1 MTKRTLLLALFLLCA
16 SCSSCSPDE
25 RLAPVG
31 YGGSTSSTSSA
42 SSTSG
47 DAGAEPDAA
56 GDDPFARLPE
66 IAPTATGRRG
76 AAATVDLRG
85 TLAAIE
91 ILKRGGNAV
100 DAAVAA
106 AGVLGVTDPFSCGI
120 GGGGF
125 MLVYLAGEGK
135 VIALD
140 HRETAPSRLEAR
152 SFYEDG
158 APIAFNELVT
168 SGLSVGVPGTVRGW
182 SEALRRHG
190 TLGLGDVL
198 KRAIQVAEAGF
209 DVDATF
215 FEQTG
220 RNLARFQAITSTKKL
235 FLGPDGQPWPVG
247 TIFKNPDLAGTYRL
261 IAEGGEKAFYEGRVA
276 EAIVAAVKSPP
287 VEPGSALDVRA
298 GVIELPD
305 LQGYEA
311 RVRPAVSTTY
321 RDYTIYGLGLPSS
334 GGIAVAEALNLL
346 EGYDT
351 ATLTPVEVLH
361 RYLGASRLAFA
372 DRGAFLGDPEFVDA
386 PVKGLLS
393 KDYADARRALIDL
406 AEAPSAAA
414 APGDPY
420 AFQSDPSPAPG
431 GAPAARRGGAGPK
444 DAHDNETTH
453 ITVSDAAGNIVSYTC
468 TIEYEG
474 GNGIV
479 VPGYGFLLNNELTD
493 FNIPPD
499 PSSPHPNAVE
509 PGKRPRSS
517 MSPTIVLKDGKPEL
531 ALGSPGGST
540 IITTVLQILVGH
552 IDLGLPIDKA
562 LAAPRLSQ
570 RNSGNGSTDAE
581 TAFLSAPEADGLAS
595 LGHVLSDAG
604 TMGGEIGAA
613 TALRFNGDGTVT
625 AVAEPVRRH
634 GGSAMVEQER

>member
-1 MTKRTLLLALFLLCA
+1 MKTTTSVVGLLLLCA
-16 SCSSCSPDE
+16 ACSPSE
-25 RLAPVG
+25 KLAPVG
-31 YGGSTSSTSSA
+31 AGGA
-42 SSTSG
+42 APD
-47 DAGAEPDAA
+47 DAGAVPDATTGGGA
-56 GDDPFARLPE
+56 EAEDDPFAQLPK
-66 IAPTATGRRG
+66 IAPTATGQRG

-91 ILKRGGNAV
+91 VLKRGGNAV

-125 MLVYLAGEGK
+125 MLIYLADDHE

-140 HRETAPSRLEAR
+140 HRETAPSRHEAR
-152 SFYEDG
+152 LYYEDG
-158 APIAFNELVT
+158 APVAFNELVT

-182 SEALRRHG
+182 TDALRRYG

-209 DVDATF
+209 DVDQTF
-215 FEQTG
+215 FDQTS
-220 RNLARFQAITSTKKL
+220 RNLSRFQAITSTKAL

-247 TIFKNPDLAGTYRL
+247 AIFKNPDLAGTYRL
-261 IAEGGEKAFYEGRVA
+261 IAEGGEKAFYEGQVA
-276 EAIVAAVKSPP
+276 EAIVAAVKQPP
-287 VEPGSALDVRA
+287 VEPGSALKVRA
-298 GVIELPD
+298 GVLELSD
-305 LQGYEA
+305 LRDYET
-311 RVRPAVSTTY
+311 RVRPALSTTY
-321 RDYTIYGLGLPSS
+321 RDYTIYGVGLPSS
-334 GGIAVAEALNLL
+334 GGITVAEALNLL

-406 AEAPSAAA
+406 AAAPSAAA
-414 APGDPY
+414 EPGDPY
-420 AFQSDPSPAPG
+420 AFQSDPSPAP
-431 GAPAARRGGAGPK
+431 ARARAGRGGRAGPK
-444 DAHDNETTH
+444 DADDNETTH

-479 VPGYGFLLNNELTD
+479 VPGHGFLLNNELTD
-493 FNIPPD
+493 FTIPPD
-499 PSSPHPNAVE
+499 PSAPHPNVLE

-517 MSPTIVLKDGKPEL
+517 MSPTLVLKDGRPEL

-540 IITTVLQILVGH
+540 IITTVLQILVNY

-562 LAAPRLSQ
+562 LSAPRLSQ
-570 RNSGNGSTDAE
+570 RNSGDGATDAE
-581 TAFLSAPEADGLAS
+581 TAFLSAPEVEGLRS
-595 LGHVLSDAG
+595 LGHVISDAA
-604 TMGGEIGAA
+604 TLGGEIGAA
-613 TALRFNGDGTVT
+613 TALRFHGDGTVT

-634 GGSAMVEQER
+634 GGSAMVERPR

>member
-1 MTKRTLLLALFLLCA
+1 MKNTTPLVGLLLLCA
-16 SCSSCSPDE
+16 SCSPNE
-25 RLAPVG
+25 NVAPIG
-31 YGGSTSSTSSA
+31 AGSADRS
-42 SSTSG
+42 
-47 DAGAEPDAA
+47 DAGAVPDASGGGA
-56 GDDPFARLPE
+56 EDDLFAHLPK
-66 IAPTATGRRG
+66 IAPTATGQRG

-91 ILKRGGNAV
+91 VLKRGGNAV

-125 MLVYLAGEGK
+125 MLIYLADGDE

-152 SFYEDG
+152 LYYEGG
-158 APIAFNELVT
+158 APVAFNELVT

-182 SEALRRHG
+182 SDALRRYG

-198 KRAIQVAEAGF
+198 QRAIQVAEAGF
-209 DVDATF
+209 DVDETF

-220 RNLARFQAITSTKKL
+220 RNLPRFQAITSSKAL
-235 FLGPDGQPWPVG
+235 FLGPDAKPWPVG
-247 TIFKNPDLAGTYRL
+247 TVFKNPDLAATYRL
-261 IAEGGEKAFYEGRVA
+261 IAEGGEKAFYEGQVA
-276 EAIVAAVKSPP
+276 AAIVAAVKEPP

-298 GVIELPD
+298 GVLELSD
-305 LQGYEA
+305 LRDYEA
-311 RVRPAVSTTY
+311 RVRPALSTTY
-321 RDYTIYGLGLPSS
+321 REYTIYGVGLPSS
-334 GGIAVAEALNLL
+334 GGVAVAEALNLL
-346 EGYDT
+346 EGYDM

-406 AEAPSAAA
+406 AAAPSAAA
-414 APGDPY
+414 EPGDPY

-431 GAPAARRGGAGPK
+431 RARTAKGGSAGPK
-444 DAHDNETTH
+444 DADDNETTH

-493 FNIPPD
+493 FTIQPD
-499 PSSPHPNAVE
+499 PSSPHPNVAE

-517 MSPTIVLKDGKPEL
+517 MSPTIVLKDGKPAL

-540 IITTVLQILVGH
+540 IITTVLQILVNH
-552 IDLGLPIDKA
+552 IDLGLPIDEA
-562 LAAPRLSQ
+562 LSAPRLSQ
-570 RNSGNGSTDAE
+570 RNSGDGSTDAE
-581 TAFLSAPEADGLAS
+581 TAFLSAPEAEGLAS
-595 LGHVLSDAG
+595 LGHALSDAA
-604 TMGGEIGAA
+604 TLGGEIGAA
-613 TALRFNGDGTVT
+613 TALRFHGDGTVT

-634 GGSAMVEQER
+634 GGSAMVERPR

>member
-1 MTKRTLLLALFLLCA
+1 M
-16 SCSSCSPDE
+16 
-25 RLAPVG
+25 
-31 YGGSTSSTSSA
+31 
-42 SSTSG
+42 
-47 DAGAEPDAA
+47 
-56 GDDPFARLPE
+56 
-66 IAPTATGRRG
+66 
-76 AAATVDLRG
+76 
-85 TLAAIE
+85 
-91 ILKRGGNAV
+91 
-100 DAAVAA
+100 
-106 AGVLGVTDPFSCGI
+106 
-120 GGGGF
+120 
-125 MLVYLAGEGK
+125 
-135 VIALD
+135 
-140 HRETAPSRLEAR
+140 
-152 SFYEDG
+152 
-158 APIAFNELVT
+158 
-168 SGLSVGVPGTVRGW
+168 
-182 SEALRRHG
+182 
-190 TLGLGDVL
+190 
-198 KRAIQVAEAGF
+198 
-209 DVDATF
+209 
-215 FEQTG
+215 
-220 RNLARFQAITSTKKL
+220 
-235 FLGPDGQPWPVG
+235 
-247 TIFKNPDLAGTYRL
+247 
-261 IAEGGEKAFYEGRVA
+261 
-276 EAIVAAVKSPP
+276 
-287 VEPGSALDVRA
+287 
-298 GVIELPD
+298 IELSD

-406 AEAPSAAA
+406 AEAPAAAA
-414 APGDPY
+414 APGDRH

-431 GAPAARRGGAGPK
+431 RARRRGGGGAGPK
-444 DAHDNETTH
+444 DAYDNETTH

-499 PSSPHPNAVE
+499 PSSPNPNAVE

-540 IITTVLQILVGH
+540 IITTVLEILVGQL
-552 IDLGLPIDKA
+552 DLGLPIDKA

-570 RNSGNGSTDAE
+570 RNSGNGLHRRRDGVPGRPGGRGARVPGPRPLRRGHDGRRDRRGHRPALQRRWDRDRGRRAGPAPRRE
-581 TAFLSAPEADGLAS
+581 RDGRAGAVSAARTRP
-595 LGHVLSDAG
+595 
-604 TMGGEIGAA
+604 GGPGA
-613 TALRFNGDGTVT
+613 
-625 AVAEPVRRH
+625 
-634 GGSAMVEQER
+634 

>member
-1 MTKRTLLLALFLLCA
+1 MTKIAPVLGFILLCA
-16 SCSSCSPDE
+16 SCNLNENVSPVAHGGP
-25 RLAPVG
+25 AP
-31 YGGSTSSTSSA
+31 
-42 SSTSG
+42 G
-47 DAGAEPDAA
+47 DAGAEPDAPDGGA
-56 GDDPFARLPE
+56 EDDLFAQLPTS
-66 IAPTATGRRG
+66 AATATGQRG

-91 ILKRGGNAV
+91 VLKRGGNAV

-125 MLVYLAGEGK
+125 MLIYLAADDK

-140 HRETAPSRLEAR
+140 HRETAPSRLDAR
-152 SFYEDG
+152 LYYEDG
-158 APIAFNELVT
+158 VPVAFNELIT

-182 SEALRRHG
+182 SEALRRYG

-198 KRAIQVAEAGF
+198 QRAIQVADAGF
-209 DVDATF
+209 DIDQTF
-215 FEQTG
+215 FDQTS
-220 RNLARFQAITSTKKL
+220 RNLARFQAITSSKEL
-235 FLGPDGQPWPVG
+235 FLGPDGEAWPVG
-247 TIFKNPDLAGTYRL
+247 AIFKNPELASTYRL
-261 IAEGGEKAFYEGRVA
+261 IAEGGERAFYEGQVA
-276 EAIVAAVKSPP
+276 EAIVAAVREPP
-287 VEPGSALDVRA
+287 VVPGSALNVRA
-298 GVIELPD
+298 GVIELSD
-305 LQGYEA
+305 LQDYEV
-311 RVRPAVSTTY
+311 RLRPAVSTTY
-321 RDYTIYGLGLPSS
+321 RDYTIYSVGLPSS
-334 GGIAVAEALNLL
+334 GGITLAEALNLL

-351 ATLTPVEVLH
+351 ATLAPVEVLH

-393 KDYADARRALIDL
+393 KDYADSRRALVDL
-406 AEAPSAAA
+406 VQAPTAAA

-420 AFQSDPSPAPG
+420 AFQTDPSPAPG
-431 GAPAARRGGAGPK
+431 RGPAERGGGAGPK
-444 DAHDNETTH
+444 DADDNETTH
-453 ITVSDAAGNIVSYTC
+453 ITVSDAAGNIVAYTC

-479 VPGYGFLLNNELTD
+479 VPGHGFLLNNELTD

-499 PSSPHPNAVE
+499 PGSPHPNVVE

-517 MSPTIVLKDGKPEL
+517 MSPALVMKDGKPEL

-540 IITTVLQILVGH
+540 IITTMLQILVGYV
-552 IDLGLPIDKA
+552 DLGLPIDKA
-562 LAAPRLSQ
+562 LAAPRVSQ
-570 RNSGNGSTDAE
+570 RNSGDGASDAE
-581 TAFLSAPEADGLAS
+581 TAFLSTPEAEGLTS

-604 TMGGEIGAA
+604 TLGGEIGAA

-625 AVAEPVRRH
+625 AVAEPSRRH